1 MLGKRRLGRTGIS
14 VSMLGFGGIPIM
26 RVTQDE
32 ATAVIKRALERGID
46 FFDTARGYGD
56 SEKKIGTALATHAAK
71 VVLASKSPKRTREE
85 MLEDFNQSLSDLGID
100 VIDLYQ
106 VHCVNKADELAT
118 VMAPGGALEALEELR
133 SEGRVRFVGITSH
146 NLGILK
152 QAIGTNR
159 FDTIQVLYSF
169 VEDGAGKEV
178 IPLALE
184 KDLGVIAMKPLGG
197 GCIEQCDV
205 AIRYVLSTPGV
216 IAIPGMA
223 AVDEVD
229 RNVEAASDLRPLTAA
244 ELDDA
249 ERTRTELGKTFCRRC
264 DYCQPC
270 PKDIPIALMLHIDSI
285 RKRVG
290 ETFMR
295 NEEYRDV
302 LDKAN
307 GCDECGQCEE
317 RCPFD
322 LPVRDLIKESR
333 DALRQV
339 LK

>member
-1 MLGKRRLGRTGIS
+1 MLEKRQLGRTGIS
-14 VSMLGFGGIPIM
+14 VSLLGFGGIPIM

-32 ATAVIKRALERGID
+32 ATAVIERALERGID

-56 SEKKIGTALATHAAK
+56 SEKKIGTALGAHDTK
-71 VVLASKSPKRTREE
+71 VVLASKSPKRTRDE
-85 MLEDFNQSLSDLGID
+85 MLEDFDRSLSDLGID

-106 VHCVNKADELAT
+106 VHCVNKTDELKT
-118 VMAPGGALEALEELR
+118 VMSPGGALEALEELR
-133 SEGRVRFVGITSH
+133 SQGRVRSIGITSH

-152 QAIGTNR
+152 QAIESDR
-159 FDTIQVLYSF
+159 YDTIQVLYSF
-169 VEDGAGKEV
+169 VEDEAGKEV
-178 IPLALE
+178 IPLALK

-197 GCIEQCDV
+197 GCIKQYDV

-223 AVDEVD
+223 AIGEVD
-229 RNVEAASDLRPLTAA
+229 GNVEAASDLRPLTGA
-244 ELDDA
+244 EIA
-249 ERTRTELGKTFCRRC
+249 QAGRTKQELGKTFCRRC

-295 NEEYRDV
+295 NEWYKDA
-302 LDKAN
+302 LDKVN
-307 GCDECGQCEE
+307 QCDECGQCEE

-333 DALRQV
+333 DALREV
-339 LK
+339 FK

>member
-1 MLGKRRLGRTGIS
+1 MLEKRRLGRTGIS

-32 ATAVIKRALERGID
+32 ATAVIERALEHGID

-56 SEKKIGTALATHAAK
+56 SERKIGTAMGAQDAK
-71 VVLASKSPKRTREE
+71 VVLASKSPERTRDG
-85 MLEDFNQSLSDLGID
+85 MLEDFDQSLSDLGID

-106 VHCVNKADELAT
+106 VHCVNKTDELKT
-118 VMAPGGALEALEELR
+118 VMSKDGALEALEELR
-133 SEGRVRFVGITSH
+133 SEGRVSSIGITSH

-152 QAIGTNR
+152 QAIASDR

-169 VEDGAGKEV
+169 VEDEAGKEV
-178 IPLALE
+178 IPMAL
-184 KDLGVIAMKPLGG
+184 KNDLGVIAMKPLGG
-197 GCIEQCDV
+197 GCIKQYDV

-223 AVDEVD
+223 AVGEVD
-229 RNVEAASDLRPLTAA
+229 GNVEAASGLRPLTGA
-244 ELDDA
+244 EIAQA
-249 ERTRTELGKTFCRRC
+249 ERTKTELGRTFCRRC

-270 PKDIPIALMLHIDSI
+270 PRDIPISLMLHIEDIS
-285 RKRVG
+285 KRVG
-290 ETFMR
+290 EAFMK
-295 NEEYRDV
+295 RDMYKGL
-302 LDKAN
+302 LDKVN
-307 GCDECGQCEE
+307 QCDECGQCEE

-333 DALRQV
+333 DALAEV
-339 LK
+339 FK